1 MKSPDLLHVEVTHL
15 STSNTR
21 CSLGWMTPDGMQF
34 HYWTTL
40 ETKRPA
46 RGEPLYKNCPVG
58 LRTGQPGH
66 FHARKLDPL
75 AAHNAAM
82 IKAAMHVADEMMLWT
97 KAVAELN
104 AKEEQRERDYQ
115 AARTVRRKHDAG
127 PQLYDA
133 LVTAL
138 AALKRVKPQ
147 ARGVLVVMD
156 IEDAERKACDAIHA
170 AETDNEANRTN

>member
-1 MKSPDLLHVEVTHL
+1 
-15 STSNTR
+15 
-21 CSLGWMTPDGMQF
+21 MTPDGMQF

-115 AARTVRRKHDAG
+115 AATNRAAQLHDAVQAQAIRRARDCSS
-127 PQLYDA
+127 PPSSECE
-133 LVTAL
+133 
-138 AALKRVKPQ
+138 PQ
-147 ARGVLVVMD
+147 AIANEVLALTD
-156 IEDAERKACDAIHA
+156 IDDARA
-170 AETDNEANRTN
+170 